1 MKNLV
6 LAAVAA
12 TSLFAAPA
20 MAKDSFT
27 GPRVE
32 VTAGYEDVSHHHNNL
47 TYGVDA
53 GYDVNVGPV
62 VAGVEAG
69 LDNVFDRRNINVAA
83 RLGVKPCSRALVYA
97 TAGYAN
103 YRDFAAHNRD
113 GLRVGGGVEVALFGP
128 VYTKVEYRH
137 EDFGATKANGVVGG
151 VGFRF

>member
-12 TSLFAAPA
+12 TTLFAAPA
-20 MAKDSFT
+20 MAKDAFT

-32 VTAGYEDVSHHHNNL
+32 VTAGYADVSNNR
-47 TYGVDA
+47 TNFNYGVDA
-53 GYDVNVGPV
+53 DYDVSVGPV

-83 RLGVKPCSRALVYA
+83 RLGAKLNSHALVYA
-97 TAGYAN
+97 KAGYAN
-103 YRDFAAHNRD
+103 YRNLARHDLD
-113 GLRVGGGVEVALFGP
+113 GLRVGGGVELNIAGP

-137 EDFGATKANGVVGG
+137 EDFGATKSNDVIGG